1 MTLKDEIDILILNG
15 ITSSDPILYRQDIMD
30 SIISIESRIPILK
43 SKMDVYGSLV
53 KQYEVQLSDLPS
65 KVLEFTRLERDQ
77 NIKAETVKFMS
88 QKLEETKTVRDFLC
102 FVFFFCFF
110 LAPRVPE
117 HEASSPKLESC
128 KHSTTLFAT

>member
-1 MTLKDEIDILILNG
+1 MNFLENSKKNKNYDVFAEDIRLALNEISKIYGNIDIE
-15 ITSSDPILYRQDIMD
+15 DIMD

-88 QKLEETKTVRDFLC
+88 QKLEETKIN
-102 FVFFFCFF
+102 
-110 LAPRVPE
+110 
-117 HEASSPKLESC
+117 EASRRMEKPWIC
-128 KHSTTLFAT
+128 F